1 MPASAVGRYTIITSK
16 SNARNAL
23 FNSRMVRIPPETTR
37 RIKNAK
43 TQSLL
48 SSSEFGEAAK
58 L

>member
-23 FNSRMVRIPPETTR
+23 CNRRMVRIETETTR

-43 TQSLL
+43 SQSLL
-48 SSSEFGEAAK
+48 SSSEFGGAAK